1 MFQFIVFFLKDFV
14 VPGTINV
21 VRYLAEQLFSIVA
34 VGQLI
39 GNRKT
44 ARKIQKI
51 PNANSYVAIERYV
64 DVRVTFQLSESGE
77 VDNFCGHPKQQQVS

>member
-1 MFQFIVFFLKDFV
+1 M
-14 VPGTINV
+14 PGTINV
-21 VRYLAEQLFSIVA
+21 VRYLVEQLFSIVE

-51 PNANSYVAIERYV
+51 PNANTNVAIERYV
-64 DVRVTFQLSESGE
+64 VERFVNVRLTFQLSESGE
-77 VDNFCGHPKQQQVS
+77 VDNFCGHPKQQQVN